1 MNLKVYIINSAPGV
15 GKSTSLKLLENLLG
29 EDSAFIDGDDFA
41 RVIPLNNTVE
51 WLNLVQDN
59 IACCVSNFF
68 KYDYKNVLISFVFP
82 TDERIKRLKNLIEGK
97 GIKVS
102 HVKLLCSKE
111 ILKDRLVNR
120 NSQKIISIKRALEI
134 NEMIE
139 NLESDY
145 SIKTSNKRPLEV
157 AKKISAIINKK
168 E

>member
-1 MNLKVYIINSAPGV
+1 MQ
-15 GKSTSLKLLENLLG
+15 E
-29 EDSAFIDGDDFA
+29 
-41 RVIPLNNTVE
+41 
-51 WLNLVQDN
+51 N

-97 GIKVS
+97 GSKVS
-102 HVKLLCSKE
+102 HVKLLCSKK
-111 ILKDRLVNR
+111 ILKGRLVNR
-120 NSQKIISIKRALEI
+120 NTQKIISIKRALEI

-145 SIKTSNKRPLEV
+145 SIETSNKRPLEV
-157 AKKISAIINKK
+157 AQKISTIINKK